1 MNDEFLTHLIAA
13 LKKYILML
21 CMCLKDVTAVN
32 EKK

>member
-13 LKKYILML
+13 LDPHVT
-21 CMCLKDVTAVN
+21 CLKDVTAVN